1 MIKNT
6 DAEKRYFAETA
17 LALRR
22 EGYRV
27 EQLDNGHLRV
37 MLNDLP
43 LCEVS
48 EIGGI
53 RYREEYVETTER
65 VAEKDK
71 VYGVIRTTAEYM
83 RQMEYAPPLAV
94 SDLKDRY
101 RVLADFNGTVLACAN
116 SKFGIEF
123 VTWSWDANRK
133 GVSNGHFFGENYKK
147 AKHDFACRSGLVQES
162 RQFTDE
168 QLTEMY
174 RCIHETMESGYPI
187 NKGREDVLKAAA
199 KRIEYSVDDLD
210 KRVNL
215 SNQQELEGAGQQ
227 ESDHHGMGMSM

>member
-1 MIKNT
+1 MSKNT

-116 SKFGIEF
+116 
-123 VTWSWDANRK
+123 RK